1 MKRLVVIGIIIALV
15 VVGGVLYGAHVRAAS
30 AAQATQYVLS
40 VVTEGPVRKTVSATG
55 TLQPW
60 STVDVKS
67 KAGGTVNVLAVD
79 VGSVVSKGQILARID
94 PTDTLLAVNTAQAG
108 IDGARAHTAQ
118 SQAQY
123 GLQVQQSR
131 IAIANAQAALQ
142 AAQASR
148 ASAAAQAASAGGQA
162 RAQPAQTQA
171 AIGQAVANYNAAVQ
185 DRQALNSTNP
195 QDRATA
201 QAAYDQARANQK
213 NAQVGLSRQT
223 SLVQK
228 GYVAQQD
235 VDTAQATFDV
245 DAAQVQS
252 AAEKLRT
259 LSAQQQAA
267 VSAADAKVAQARAA
281 VASARAGTVDIGTR
295 RAAARQA
302 LAALAQAN
310 AQVQQAQA
318 TLDQA
323 RANVANNS
331 IQSDNIVYNAALV
344 KSNQAS
350 LTNATTTLSQ
360 TVVRA
365 PRDGIVLTRSVTQGT
380 IITSAISS
388 VAAGTT
394 IVTIGDIS
402 RMYVQATVD
411 ETDLASISQ
420 GQTVEADF
428 EAYPGIPFDG
438 KVILIEPQA
447 VINQNVTQYNVR
459 VEIDNS
465 TPTFRLLKPGMN
477 ATCQFIVDSKDS
489 VVNVPSDAI
498 QTDDQGS
505 TYVQVASGGHPAPQ
519 DPTSSA
525 PAGAL
530 IDVHLTRRAV
540 KAGLEGDD
548 ATEITDGLKAGDKI
562 VTQTIEPAPPTPA
575 GGASSPFGGGN
586 NRPGGGGGGG
596 AGGGGRGR

>member
-1 MKRLVVIGIIIALV
+1 MKRFGFAGMLIALAVIGA
-15 VVGGVLYGAHVRAAS
+15 VLYGAHLRAAS
-30 AAQATQYVLS
+30 AAQQTQYVLTTVS
-40 VVTEGPVRKTVSATG
+40 EGPVRKTVSATG

-79 VGSVVSKGQILARID
+79 VGSVVKKGQVLARID

-108 IDGARAHTAQ
+108 IDGARAHTSQ

-123 GLQVQQSR
+123 GLQVAQSR

-148 ASAAAQAASAGGQA
+148 ASAAAQASSALGQA
-162 RAQPAQTQA
+162 QAQPAQTQS
-171 AIGQAVANYNAAVQ
+171 AIGQAVANLNAAVQ
-185 DRQALNSTNP
+185 DRQGLNATNP
-195 QDRATA
+195 QEQASA
-201 QAAYDQARANQK
+201 QAAYDQAAANQK
-213 NAQVGLSRQT
+213 NAQIGLTRQT
-223 SLVQK
+223 ALVQK

-235 VDTAQATFDV
+235 VDTAQATYDV
-245 DAAQVQS
+245 DAAQTQS
-252 AAEKLRT
+252 ALEKLRT
-259 LSAQQQAA
+259 LSAQQQAS
-267 VSAADAKVAQARAA
+267 VSSADAKVAQARAA
-281 VASARAGTVDIGTR
+281 VASARAGRVDIGTR
-295 RAAARQA
+295 RAAQRQT

-318 TLDQA
+318 ALDQA
-323 RANVANNS
+323 RANVANNA
-331 IQSDNIVYNAALV
+331 IQSENIIYNAAQV

-489 VVNVPSDAI
+489 VLNVPSDAI
-498 QTDDQGS
+498 QTDDSGGS
-505 TYVQVASGGHPAPQ
+505 YVQVATGGHAPPP
-519 DPTSSA
+519 DPTSTA

-530 IDVHLTRRAV
+530 IDVHLTRRPI

-548 ATEITDGLKAGDKI
+548 ATEITDGLKAGEKI

-575 GGASSPFGGGN
+575 GGASSPFGGN
-586 NRPGGGGGGG
+586 NRPGGGGG
-596 AGGGGRGR
+596 RGR

>member
-1 MKRLVVIGIIIALV
+1 MKRFVFIGIVIALV
-15 VVGGVLYGAHVRAAS
+15 AIGAVLYGAHLRAAS
-30 AAQATQYVLS
+30 AAQQTQYVLTTVS
-40 VVTEGPVRKTVSATG
+40 EGAVRKTVSATG

-79 VGSVVSKGQILARID
+79 VGSVVSKGQVLARID

-118 SQAQY
+118 SRAQY
-123 GLQVQQSR
+123 GLQVAQSR
-131 IAIANAQAALQ
+131 IAIANAQAALE

-148 ASAAAQAASAGGQA
+148 ASAEAQAASASGQA
-162 RAQPAQTQA
+162 GAQPAQTQS
-171 AIGQAVANYNAAVQ
+171 AIGQAVANLNAAVQ
-185 DRQALNSTNP
+185 ARQGLNATNP
-195 QDRATA
+195 QDRASA
-201 QAAYDQARANQK
+201 QAAYDQAIANQK
-213 NAQVGLSRQT
+213 NAQAGLTRQT
-223 SLVQK
+223 ALVQK

-235 VDTAQATFDV
+235 VDTAQATYDV
-245 DAAQVQS
+245 DAAQTQS
-252 AAEKLRT
+252 AQERLRT
-259 LSAQQQAA
+259 LSAQQQAG

-281 VASARAGTVDIGTR
+281 VASARAGSVDIGTR
-295 RAAARQA
+295 RAAARQS
-302 LAALAQAN
+302 LAVLAQAN

-323 RANVANNS
+323 RANVANNA
-331 IQSDNIVYNAALV
+331 IQSENIAYNTSQV
-344 KSNQAS
+344 QSNQAS
-350 LTNATTTLSQ
+350 LTNATTTLKQ

-465 TPTFRLLKPGMN
+465 SPTFRLLKPGMN
-477 ATCQFIVDSKDS
+477 ATCQFIVDNKDS
-489 VVNVPSDAI
+489 VVSVPSDAV
-498 QTDDQGS
+498 QQDDSGGS
-505 TYVQVASGGHPAPQ
+505 YVQVASGGHAPPPDPAS
-519 DPTSSA
+519 TA

-530 IDVHLTRRAV
+530 IDVHVTRRPV
-540 KAGLEGDD
+540 KTGVEGDD
-548 ATEITDGLKAGDKI
+548 TTEITNGLKPGDKI

-575 GGASSPFGGGN
+575 AGAASSPFGGGGG
-586 NRPGGGGGGG
+586 RPGGGGGG
-596 AGGGGRGR
+596 RGR

>member
-1 MKRLVVIGIIIALV
+1 MKRFVLIGIVVAIAVIGAL
-15 VVGGVLYGAHVRAAS
+15 LYGAHQRSANAS
-30 AAQATQYVLS
+30 QQTQYVLAT
-40 VVTEGPVRKTVSATG
+40 VGEGAVRKTVSATG

-79 VGSVVSKGQILARID
+79 VGSVVKKNQVLARID
-94 PTDTLLAVNTAQAG
+94 PSDTLLVVNTAQAG

-123 GLQVQQSR
+123 QLQVAQSG

-142 AAQASR
+142 AALASR
-148 ASAAAQAASAGGQA
+148 ASAAAQVASASGQA
-162 RAQPAQTQA
+162 GAQPAQTQA
-171 AIGQAVANYNAAVQ
+171 AIGQATANYNAAVQ

-195 QDRATA
+195 QERATA
-201 QAAYDQARANQK
+201 QAAYDQAVANQK
-213 NAQVGLSRQT
+213 NAQAGLTRQT
-223 SLVQK
+223 ALVQK

-235 VDTAQATFDV
+235 VDTAQATYDV
-245 DAAQVQS
+245 NAAQTKS

-259 LSAQQQAA
+259 ISAQQQAA

-281 VASARAGTVDIGTR
+281 VASARAGRVDIGTR

-318 TLDQA
+318 ALDQA
-323 RANVANNS
+323 RANVANNG
-331 IQSDNIVYNAALV
+331 IQKENIVYNNAQV
-344 KSNQAS
+344 QSNLAS
-350 LTNATTTLSQ
+350 LTNATKTLSQ

-388 VAAGTT
+388 VATGTT

-465 TPTFRLLKPGMN
+465 SPTFRLLKPGMN
-477 ATCQFIVDSKDS
+477 ATCQFIVDSKDN
-489 VVNVPSDAI
+489 VLNVPNDAV
-498 QTDDQGS
+498 QQDDNGGS
-505 TYVQVASGGHPAPQ
+505 YVQVATGGHAPPA
-519 DPTSSA
+519 DPASTA

-530 IDVHLTRRAV
+530 IDVHLTKRPV
-540 KAGLEGDD
+540 KTGLEGDD
-548 ATEITDGLKAGDKI
+548 TTEILSGLKAGDKI

-575 GGASSPFGGGN
+575 GGAPSSPFAGGGG
-586 NRPGGGGGGG
+586 RPGGGGGGG
-596 AGGGGRGR
+596 GGGGRGR

>member
-1 MKRLVVIGIIIALV
+1 MKRFAVVSILAALA
-15 VVGGVLYGAHVRAAS
+15 VVGAILYGAHLRAAS
-30 AAQATQYVLS
+30 AAQATQYVLAPAS
-40 VVTEGPVRKTVSATG
+40 EGAVRKTVSATG

-79 VGSVVSKGQILARID
+79 VGSVVKKNQILARID
-94 PTDTLLAVNTAQAG
+94 PSDTLLAVNTAQAG

-123 GLQVQQSR
+123 GLQVAQSR
-131 IAIANAQAALQ
+131 IAIANAQAALS

-148 ASAAAQAASAGGQA
+148 ASAAAQAGSASGQA
-162 RAQPAQTQA
+162 QAQPAQTQSV
-171 AIGQAVANYNAAVQ
+171 IGQAVANLNAAVQ
-185 DRQALNSTNP
+185 ARQGLDATNP
-195 QDRATA
+195 QDRASA
-201 QAAYDQARANQK
+201 QAAYDQAVANQK
-213 NAQVGLSRQT
+213 NAQAALARQT
-223 SLVQK
+223 TLVQK
-228 GYVAQQD
+228 GYVAQQE
-235 VDTAQATFDV
+235 VDTAQATYAV
-245 DAAQVQS
+245 NAAQTQS

-259 LSAQQQAA
+259 LSAQQQAS

-281 VASARAGTVDIGTR
+281 VASARAGRVDIGTR
-295 RAAARQA
+295 RAASRQA

-323 RANVANNS
+323 RANVANNA
-331 IQSDNIVYNAALV
+331 IQSDNIAYNNAQV

-350 LTNATTTLSQ
+350 LTNATKTLSQ

-365 PRDGIVLTRSVTQGT
+365 PRDGIVLVRSVTQGT

-465 TPTFRLLKPGMN
+465 SPTFRLLRPGMN

-489 VVNVPSDAI
+489 VLNVPNDAVQPSDNG
-498 QTDDQGS
+498 GS
-505 TYVQVASGGHPAPQ
+505 FVQIGTGGHAPPPDPA
-519 DPTSSA
+519 SSA

-530 IDVHLTRRAV
+530 TGVHVVRRAV
-540 KAGLEGDD
+540 KTGLEGDD
-548 ATEITDGLKAGDKI
+548 TTEIVSGLKPGEKI

-596 AGGGGRGR
+596 GGGRGR

>member
-1 MKRLVVIGIIIALV
+1 LVLKRFGFISILIALAVIGAV
-15 VVGGVLYGAHVRAAS
+15 VYGARQRAAN
-30 AAQATQYVLS
+30 AAQQTQYVLATVS
-40 VVTEGPVRKTVSATG
+40 EGPVRKTVSATG

-79 VGSVVSKGQILARID
+79 VGSVVKKGQVLARID
-94 PTDTLLAVNTAQAG
+94 PSDTLLAVNTAQAG

-123 GLQVQQSR
+123 QLQVAQSR
-131 IAIANAQAALQ
+131 IAIANAQAALE
-142 AAQASR
+142 AAQAGR
-148 ASAAAQAASAGGQA
+148 ASAAAQVASASGQA
-162 RAQPAQTQA
+162 TAQPAQTQA
-171 AIGQAVANYNAAVQ
+171 AIGQAVANLNAAVQ
-185 DRQALNSTNP
+185 DRQALNATNP
-195 QDRATA
+195 QERATA
-201 QAAYDQARANQK
+201 QAAYDQAVANQK
-213 NAQVGLSRQT
+213 NAQAGLTRQT

-235 VDTAQATFDV
+235 VDTAQATYDV
-245 DAAQVQS
+245 NAAQTQS

-259 LSAQQQAA
+259 ISAQQQAA

-281 VASARAGTVDIGTR
+281 VAAARAGRVDIGTR
-295 RAAARQA
+295 RASARQA

-323 RANVANNS
+323 RANVANNA
-331 IQSDNIVYNAALV
+331 IQNENIAYNNAQV

-350 LTNATTTLSQ
+350 LTNATKTLSQ

-388 VAAGTT
+388 VATGTT

-459 VEIDNS
+459 VEIDNTS
-465 TPTFRLLKPGMN
+465 PTFRLLKPGMN

-489 VVNVPSDAI
+489 VLNVPNDAI
-498 QTDDQGS
+498 QQGDS
-505 TYVQVASGGHPAPQ
+505 GGSYVQVATGGHAPPP
-519 DPTSSA
+519 DPTNSA

-530 IDVHLTRRAV
+530 IDVHITHRPV
-540 KAGLEGDD
+540 KTGVEGDD
-548 ATEITDGLKAGDKI
+548 TTEIVSGLKPGEKI

-575 GGASSPFGGGN
+575 AGAASSPFGGG
-586 NRPGGGGGGG
+586 RPGGGGGGG
-596 AGGGGRGR
+596 GRGR

>member
-1 MKRLVVIGIIIALV
+1 MKRFAVVSIIIVLV
-15 VVGGVLYGAHVRAAS
+15 VVGAVLYGAHVRAAS
-30 AAQATQYVLS
+30 AAQATQYVLAQVS
-40 VVTEGPVRKTVSATG
+40 EGSVRKTVSATG

-79 VGSVVSKGQILARID
+79 VGSVVKKGQVLARID
-94 PTDTLLAVNTAQAG
+94 PSDTLLAVNTAQAG

-118 SQAQY
+118 SEAQY
-123 GLQVQQSR
+123 QLQVAQSR
-131 IAIANAQAALQ
+131 IAIANAQAALE

-148 ASAAAQAASAGGQA
+148 ASAAAQYASASGQA
-162 RAQPAQTQA
+162 TAQPAQTQS
-171 AIGQAVANYNAAVQ
+171 AIGQAVASYNAAVQ
-185 DRQALNSTNP
+185 GRQSLNATNP
-195 QDRATA
+195 QDRAAA
-201 QAAYDQARANQK
+201 QAAYDQAVANQK
-213 NAQVGLSRQT
+213 NAQAALTRQT
-223 SLVQK
+223 TLVQR
-228 GYVAQQD
+228 GYVAQQE
-235 VDTAQATFDV
+235 VDTAQATYAV
-245 DAAQVQS
+245 NAAQTQS

-259 LSAQQQAA
+259 LNAQQQAA
-267 VSAADAKVAQARAA
+267 ISAADAKVAQAHAA
-281 VASARAGTVDIGTR
+281 VAQARAGTVDIGTR

-302 LAALAQAN
+302 QAVLAQAN

-318 TLDQA
+318 MLAQA
-323 RANVANNS
+323 RANVANNA
-331 IQSDNIVYNAALV
+331 IQSDNIAYNASQV
-344 KSNQAS
+344 KSNLAS
-350 LTNATTTLSQ
+350 LTNATKTLSQ

-388 VAAGTT
+388 VAAGMT

-465 TPTFRLLKPGMN
+465 APTFRLLKPGMN

-489 VVNVPSDAI
+489 VLNVPSDAV
-498 QTDDQGS
+498 QQDDSGGS
-505 TYVQVASGGHPAPQ
+505 YVQAASGGHAPPP
-519 DPTSSA
+519 DPIGSA

-530 IDVHLTRRAV
+530 IDVHVTRRPV
-540 KAGLEGDD
+540 KTALEGDD
-548 ATEITDGLKAGDKI
+548 TTEIVSGLKPGEKI

-575 GGASSPFGGGN
+575 AGAASSPFGGG
-586 NRPGGGGGGG
+586 RPGGGGP
-596 AGGGGRGR
+596 GGGGRGR

>member
-1 MKRLVVIGIIIALV
+1 VKRFVFIGIVIALV
-15 VVGGVLYGAHVRAAS
+15 AIGAVLYGAHLRAAR
-30 AAQATQYVLS
+30 AAQQTQYVLTTVS
-40 VVTEGPVRKTVSATG
+40 EGAVRKTVSATG

-79 VGSVVSKGQILARID
+79 VGSVVSKGQVLARID

-118 SQAQY
+118 SRAQY
-123 GLQVQQSR
+123 GLQVAQSR
-131 IAIANAQAALQ
+131 IAIANAQAALE

-148 ASAAAQAASAGGQA
+148 ASAEAQAASASGQA
-162 RAQPAQTQA
+162 GAQPAQTQS
-171 AIGQAVANYNAAVQ
+171 AIGQAVANLNAAVQ
-185 DRQALNSTNP
+185 ARQGLNATNP
-195 QDRATA
+195 QDRASA
-201 QAAYDQARANQK
+201 QAAYDQAIANQK
-213 NAQVGLSRQT
+213 NAQAGLTRQT
-223 SLVQK
+223 ALVQK

-235 VDTAQATFDV
+235 VDTAQATYDV
-245 DAAQVQS
+245 DAAQTQS
-252 AAEKLRT
+252 AQERLRT
-259 LSAQQQAA
+259 LSAQQQAG

-281 VASARAGTVDIGTR
+281 VASARAGSVDIGTR
-295 RAAARQA
+295 RAAARQS
-302 LAALAQAN
+302 LAVLAQAN

-323 RANVANNS
+323 RANVANNA
-331 IQSDNIVYNAALV
+331 IQSENIAYNTSQV
-344 KSNQAS
+344 QSNQAS
-350 LTNATTTLSQ
+350 LTNATTTLKQ

-465 TPTFRLLKPGMN
+465 SPTFRLLKPGMN
-477 ATCQFIVDSKDS
+477 ATCQFIVDNKDS
-489 VVNVPSDAI
+489 VVSVPNDAI
-498 QTDDQGS
+498 QQDDSGGS
-505 TYVQVASGGHPAPQ
+505 YVQVASGGHAPPPDPAS
-519 DPTSSA
+519 TA

-530 IDVHLTRRAV
+530 IDVHVTRRPV
-540 KAGLEGDD
+540 KTGVEGDD
-548 ATEITDGLKAGDKI
+548 TTEITNGLKPGDKI

-575 GGASSPFGGGN
+575 AGAASSPFGGGGG
-586 NRPGGGGGGG
+586 RPGGGGGGG
-596 AGGGGRGR
+596 GGRGR

>member
-1 MKRLVVIGIIIALV
+1 VKRFVFIGIVIALV
-15 VVGGVLYGAHVRAAS
+15 AIGAVLYGAHLRAAS
-30 AAQATQYVLS
+30 AAQQTQYVLTTVS
-40 VVTEGPVRKTVSATG
+40 EGAVRKTVSATG

-79 VGSVVSKGQILARID
+79 VGSVVSKGQVLARID

-118 SQAQY
+118 SRAQY
-123 GLQVQQSR
+123 GLQVAQSR
-131 IAIANAQAALQ
+131 IAIANAQAALE

-148 ASAAAQAASAGGQA
+148 ASAEAQAASASGQA
-162 RAQPAQTQA
+162 GAQPAQTQS
-171 AIGQAVANYNAAVQ
+171 AIGQAVANLNAAVQ
-185 DRQALNSTNP
+185 ARQGLNATNP
-195 QDRATA
+195 QDRASA
-201 QAAYDQARANQK
+201 QAAYDQAIANQK
-213 NAQVGLSRQT
+213 NAQAGLTRQT
-223 SLVQK
+223 ALVQK

-235 VDTAQATFDV
+235 VDTAQATYDV
-245 DAAQVQS
+245 DAAQTQS
-252 AAEKLRT
+252 AQERLRT
-259 LSAQQQAA
+259 LSAQQQAG

-281 VASARAGTVDIGTR
+281 VASARAGSVDIGTR
-295 RAAARQA
+295 RAAARQS
-302 LAALAQAN
+302 LAVLAQAN

-323 RANVANNS
+323 RANVANNA
-331 IQSDNIVYNAALV
+331 IQSENIAYNTSQV
-344 KSNQAS
+344 QSNQAS
-350 LTNATTTLSQ
+350 LTNATTTLKQ

-465 TPTFRLLKPGMN
+465 SPTFRLLKPGMN
-477 ATCQFIVDSKDS
+477 ATCQFIVDNKDS
-489 VVNVPSDAI
+489 VVSVPSDAV
-498 QTDDQGS
+498 QQDDSGGS
-505 TYVQVASGGHPAPQ
+505 YVQVASGGHAPPPDPAS
-519 DPTSSA
+519 TA

-530 IDVHLTRRAV
+530 IDVHVTRRPV
-540 KAGLEGDD
+540 KTGVEGDD
-548 ATEITDGLKAGDKI
+548 TTEITNGLKPGDKI

-575 GGASSPFGGGN
+575 AGAASSPFGGGGG
-586 NRPGGGGGGG
+586 RPGGGGGG
-596 AGGGGRGR
+596 RGR

>member
-1 MKRLVVIGIIIALV
+1 LLLKRFGFIGILIALA
-15 VVGGVLYGAHVRAAS
+15 VVGAVLYGAHQRAAS
-30 AAQATQYVLS
+30 AAQQTQYVLAA
-40 VVTEGPVRKTVSATG
+40 VGEGAVRKTVSATG

-79 VGSVVSKGQILARID
+79 VGSVVKKNQVLARID
-94 PTDTLLAVNTAQAG
+94 PSDTLLAVNTAQAG

-118 SQAQY
+118 SRAQY
-123 GLQVQQSR
+123 DLQVAQSG

-148 ASAAAQAASAGGQA
+148 ASAAAQVASASGQA
-162 RAQPAQTQA
+162 TAQPAQTQA

-185 DRQALNSTNP
+185 DRAALNSTNP
-195 QDRATA
+195 QEQATA
-201 QAAYDQARANQK
+201 QAAYDQAVANQK
-213 NAQVGLSRQT
+213 NAQAGLTRQT

-235 VDTAQATFDV
+235 VDTAQATYDV
-245 DAAQVQS
+245 NAAQTKS

-259 LSAQQQAA
+259 IAAQQQSA

-281 VASARAGTVDIGTR
+281 VASARAGRVDIGTR
-295 RAAARQA
+295 KAAARQA
-302 LAALAQAN
+302 LAALAQSN

-318 TLDQA
+318 ALDQA
-323 RANVANNS
+323 RANIANNS
-331 IQSDNIVYNAALV
+331 IQRDNIAFNNAQV
-344 KSNQAS
+344 QSNQAS
-350 LTNATTTLSQ
+350 LTNATKTLSQ

-365 PRDGIVLTRSVTQGT
+365 PRDGIVLARSVTQGT

-388 VAAGTT
+388 VATGTT

-465 TPTFRLLKPGMN
+465 SPTFRLLKPGMN

-489 VVNVPSDAI
+489 VVNVPNDAI
-498 QTDDQGS
+498 QQSDSGGS
-505 TYVQVASGGHPAPQ
+505 YVQVATGGHAPPP
-519 DPTSSA
+519 DPVSSA

-530 IDVHLTRRAV
+530 IDVHVTRRPV
-540 KAGLEGDD
+540 KTGVEGDD
-548 ATEITDGLKAGDKI
+548 TTEILSGLKPGEKI

-575 GGASSPFGGGN
+575 GGAASSPFGGGN

-596 AGGGGRGR
+596 RGR